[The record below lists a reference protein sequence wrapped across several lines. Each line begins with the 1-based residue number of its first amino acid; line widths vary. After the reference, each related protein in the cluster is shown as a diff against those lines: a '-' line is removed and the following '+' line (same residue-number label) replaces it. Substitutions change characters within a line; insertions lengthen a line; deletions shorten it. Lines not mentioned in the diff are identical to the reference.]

1 MILKKQLNNFGCE
14 MYGEVKHYHVEGS
27 HPKFSQQVF
36 LNHQSYFYVGAIKF
50 SVESLLFK
58 FIHS

>member
-50 SVESLLFK
+50 
-58 FIHS
+58 